1 MPRCLLSSRGK
12 VRGAL
17 PMRARQTR
25 RTIRSMQAALHLRVS
40 IEMQSASASHPS
52 ESALS
57 RLTLENPDTAL
68 VAVVLEVRREPPA
81 GRVQVG
87 STEWHF
93 GNRVELLEAIDAAYE
108 QAIRPDLDS

>member
-1 MPRCLLSSRGK
+1 
-12 VRGAL
+12 
-17 PMRARQTR
+17 MRAREPST
-25 RTIRSMQAALHLRVS
+25 TIRSMQAALHVRVS
-40 IEMQSASASHPS
+40 IEMQSTSASHPS

-57 RLTLENPDTAL
+57 QHTLENPDTAL
-68 VAVVLEVRREPPA
+68 VAVVLEVRREPPT

-108 QAIRPDLDS
+108 QAVGPDLDS